1 MRHGVFKDLKNFRHM
16 HMCIILL
23 GGFFVIAQSQNLVL
37 SQELDSSSDSTVDL
51 GIKPLEDPWFSA
63 DKILHFSASAAITG
77 LTYHFYVNRLN
88 RPEDRGKVYSVSL
101 TALVSIGKELYD
113 TKKKGCFSWKDLLW
127 DGLGLAAGYFV
138 FVY

>member
-1 MRHGVFKDLKNFRHM
+1 MQQREYRGIKLFRRM

-23 GGFFVIAQSQNLVL
+23 GVFFAIAQSQRLV
-37 SQELDSSSDSTVDL
+37 SSHNINFLSDSIVDL
-51 GIKPLEDPWFSA
+51 GSSPVKDQWFSG
-63 DKILHFSASAAITG
+63 DKLLHFSASAAITG

-88 RPEDRGKVYSVSL
+88 RPEERGKVYSVSL

-113 TKKKGCFSWKDLLW
+113 KNKKGYFSWKDLLW
-127 DGLGLAAGYFV
+127 DGLGLAVGYFV